1 MRLLAFILSVILLI
15 GAFFISYTLK
25 MKAEPASADMDMAE
39 SPPAVSHSAVSL
51 PALMY
56 HSVLKNPSRTGEYVI
71 TPSLLENDLKYL
83 RDKGYTAVS
92 PEEILAFTDE
102 GEPLPEKPVFIT
114 FDDGHLNNMTYA
126 LPLLEEYDMKA
137 VVNITGAFTVQSEKE
152 NDPNPAYAYLTRENA
167 AELSSGDVF
176 SVGCHTY
183 NMHSLNGRRGA
194 AKNNGE
200 SKDEYLRVFAEDT
213 DKWLDIF
220 GNGHTVYAYPYGA
233 MSREGFDVL
242 KERGFRIIL
251 TCRETGNLVYSDGS
265 MKDKLV
271 IIDRYNRTGL
281 VQTDEFMSACGIK

>member
-1 MRLLAFILSVILLI
+1 MRLWAFILSVILLI
-15 GAFFISYTLK
+15 GAFFISYTLQ
-25 MKAEPASADMDMAE
+25 MKAEPASAE
-39 SPPAVSHSAVSL
+39 IGEAVSL

-56 HSVLKNPSRTGEYVI
+56 HSVLKNPDRTGEYVI
-71 TPSLLENDLKYL
+71 TPSQLESDLIYL

-102 GEPLPEKPVFIT
+102 GEPLPEKPVLIT

-126 LPLLEEYDMKA
+126 LPLLQKYEMKA

-176 SVGCHTY
+176 TVGCHTY

-194 AKNNGE
+194 ARNKGE
-200 SKDEYLRVFAEDT
+200 SEEEYLRIFGEDT

-220 GNGHTVYAYPYGA
+220 GNGHTVYAYPYGS
-233 MSREGFDVL
+233 MSREGFAVL

-265 MKDKLV
+265 MKDELV
-271 IIDRYNRTGL
+271 ILDRYNRSGL
-281 VQTDEFMSACGIK
+281 VQTDEFMTACGIK

>member
-1 MRLLAFILSVILLI
+1 MRLWAFILSVILLI
-15 GAFFISYTLK
+15 GAFIISYALQR
-25 MKAEPASADMDMAE
+25 KAEPASADMRAADTLPAG
-39 SPPAVSHSAVSL
+39 SPSEVSL

-56 HSVLKNPSRTGEYVI
+56 HSVLKNPARTGEYVI
-71 TPSLLENDLKYL
+71 TPALFENDLKYL

-92 PEEILAFTDE
+92 PEEILAFTDK
-102 GEPLPEKPVFIT
+102 GAPLPEKPVLIT

-126 LPLLEEYDMKA
+126 LPLLEEYNMKA

-152 NDPNPAYAYLTRENA
+152 NDPNPAYAYMTRENA
-167 AELSSGDVF
+167 AELQSGGVF

-183 NMHSLNGRRGA
+183 NMHSLNGRKGA
-194 AKNNGE
+194 ARNSGE
-200 SKDEYLRVFAEDT
+200 SEEDYLRAFAEDT

-220 GNGHTVYAYPYGA
+220 GSGHTVYAYPYGA

-265 MKDKLV
+265 MKNELV